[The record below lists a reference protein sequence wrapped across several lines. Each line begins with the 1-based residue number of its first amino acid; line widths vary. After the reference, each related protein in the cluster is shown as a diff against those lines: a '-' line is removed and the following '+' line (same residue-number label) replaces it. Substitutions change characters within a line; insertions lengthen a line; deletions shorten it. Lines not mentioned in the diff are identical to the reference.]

1 MLHLG
6 IDIGGTNLKFAII
19 DENYNLI
26 AFKNLKLPIQEI
38 REVILNII
46 TEHIDNLCKD
56 YFDISTIG
64 IGVPGIVR
72 DDGYIVV
79 SPNIPQFSDLHIA
92 AYFTQKIN
100 QNTKIQSIK
109 VDNDANVA
117 ALTELKIGKGMGKSN
132 FIYLTIGT
140 GLGGAIIINHHIFR
154 GDNGSAGEIG
164 HYIFNPFS
172 DSEEEKSFRTG
183 VLENYLSKRGI
194 AKIAENIIENYPNSR
209 IISENKW
216 DVKSI
221 SDFADSGDAHSIEV
235 FNIAGKY
242 LGLAVAS
249 LANIFDISTFIIGGG
264 ISKST
269 SHFYQSAIKTA
280 NNRALPHLQ
289 NKISIEKSEHN
300 EQTGAIGAAIIG
312 SLE

>member
-6 IDIGGTNLKFAII
+6 IDIGGTNLKLAII
-19 DENYNLI
+19 DENYHLI
-26 AFKNLKLPIQEI
+26 SFDNAKLLIHEN
-38 REVILNII
+38 REAILNSI
-46 TEHIDNLCKD
+46 TEKIDNFCKK
-56 YFDISTIG
+56 YNDISTIG
-64 IGVPGIVR
+64 FGVPGIVS

-92 AYFTQKIN
+92 EYFAKTIN
-100 QNTKIQSIK
+100 KNIRIQSIK

-117 ALTELKIGKGMGKSN
+117 ALTELKIGKGVGKSN

-154 GDNGSAGEIG
+154 GDNGAAGEIG
-164 HYIFNPFS
+164 HYIFDPFS
-172 DSEEEKSFRTG
+172 DDNDNRDYRKG

-194 AKIAENIIENYPNSR
+194 AKIAENLIEKYPNSR
-209 IISENKW
+209 IITENKW

-221 SDFADSGDAHSIEV
+221 SDFADNGDAHSIEV
-235 FNIAGKY
+235 FKIAGEY
-242 LGLAVAS
+242 LGLAVAT

-269 SHFYQSAIKTA
+269 AYFNQIAIKTA
-280 NNRALPHLQ
+280 NNRVLPHLQ
-289 NKISIEKSEHN
+289 GKIHIEKSEYN
-300 EQTGAIGAAIIG
+300 EQTGAIGAAILG
-312 SLE
+312 SFV